1 MQNVRKAITAIVI
14 ALVFIG
20 IAKANNPT
28 APEGTQEKVVVVK
41 NTSEKSIAIFA
52 GPKEGIRDPKINTY
66 GGMSTNK
73 VYVYPNDVV
82 CLMTVEKKPVA
93 CTVVKTETTS
103 VEINTSGTTI
113 TGK

>member
-1 MQNVRKAITAIVI
+1 MQHVRKAITAIII

-20 IAKANNPT
+20 ISRANNNPT
-28 APEGTQEKVVVVK
+28 APESQEKVVTVK
-41 NTSEKSIAIFA
+41 NTCGNGIAIYA

-73 VYVYPNDVV
+73 VYVMPNDVV
-82 CLMTVEKKPVA
+82 CLMTADKKPIA
-93 CTVVKTETTS
+93 CTIVKQETTS
-103 VEINTSGTTI
+103 VEINSSATLI

>member
-1 MQNVRKAITAIVI
+1 MDTLRKTIAAIVI

-20 IAKANNPT
+20 ISKANNPN
-28 APEGTQEKVVVVK
+28 APEGQTEKVVIVK
-41 NTSEKSIAIFA
+41 NTSGNGIAIYA

-73 VYVYPNDVV
+73 VYVMPNDVV
-82 CLMTVEKKPVA
+82 CLMTAEKKPVA
-93 CTVVKTETTS
+93 CTIVKTETTS
-103 VEINTSGTTI
+103 VEINSSGTTI